1 MVSKGFIDNQDNIE
15 TSNNVGLTEKSSK
28 EDSVSVSRVDI
39 NVLKS
44 KLQETQNKEFKK
56 NLFLTKPKLAWRLP
70 LWSLKL
76 HLRTMTKM
84 QLPW

>member
-56 NLFLTKPKLAWRLP
+56 NLFLISLLILGMISLAIYL
-70 LWSLKL
+70 SI
-76 HLRTMTKM
+76 
-84 QLPW
+84 